1 MTFAGTARLVG
12 AVPNERW
19 FAVGDLELYQMRPPL
34 CGYHVIAAERS
45 MWAMRAQ
52 AIYPDGRIEPP
63 EPDDPV
69 STDFYGVAGEGLD
82 IDRSNSV
89 VAVTCEDQTLAL
101 LALSSIL
108 GGVGNCRQDGAIAS
122 A

>member
-1 MTFAGTARLVG
+1 VTFAGTARLVG

-19 FAVGDLELYQMRPPL
+19 FAVGDVELYQMRPPL

-82 IDRSNSV
+82 IDRSVKLPGSADGRN
-89 VAVTCEDQTLAL
+89 VARALA
-101 LALSSIL
+101 SI
-108 GGVGNCRQDGAIAS
+108 GYTVY
-122 A
+122 